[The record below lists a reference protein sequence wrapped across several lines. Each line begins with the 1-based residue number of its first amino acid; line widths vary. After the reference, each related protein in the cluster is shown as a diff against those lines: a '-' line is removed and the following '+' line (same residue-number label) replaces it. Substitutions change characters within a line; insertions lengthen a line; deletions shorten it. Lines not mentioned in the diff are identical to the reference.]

1 MTKFT
6 LKPYFQGLF
15 IATILGAGACLPT
28 LAVAQANRPDTGE
41 GVFEVLASEIALQR
55 GEAGLAYNT
64 YMEMARQ
71 YRDPRLAQRAM
82 EIAITAGSPDLA
94 LQATQLWDT
103 LTPPSETKPKEVL
116 ITLLAL
122 SQRWPDLVKP
132 TIELLNQQTLAQR
145 ENTLLQLQSLL
156 GKANDETQALQAFYE
171 IVSALKPEP
180 KDPNLLYTYA
190 MSAEKSGHMDVM
202 EKILRQILRKNPND
216 VNSLNALGYS
226 LADRNL
232 KLPEAF
238 TLINKAHQLSPRD
251 GFILDSLGWVNF
263 RLGKN
268 ALALE
273 QLQQAFTQKPEA
285 DIAAHLGEVLWTM
298 NRTAEAEDVW
308 RQGQKL
314 DANNA
319 TLKETLKRLKPD
331 WSLAVQAPNG
341 LWDGRFAVKIT
352 GLTDSQNQGGSGGFT
367 LTQDAL
373 KDVLEIRNPVG
384 GSIAKITITPG
395 EATLERNGETIT
407 AIDADTLLQ
416 NALGLP
422 LPARGLSNWLRGEV
436 RPGGNASVE
445 RNTKGQVSKI
455 IQDGWTLNY
464 NWGESNRLEKLVMT
478 RSSNIGSIDIRLVF
492 DSPND

>member
-6 LKPYFQGLF
+6 LKPYFQGLL
-15 IATILGAGACLPT
+15 IATMLSAGVCLPRLSFAQVNSADAGA
-28 LAVAQANRPDTGE
+28 

-71 YRDPRLAQRAM
+71 NRDPRLAQRAM

-94 LQATQLWDT
+94 LQATQLWDS
-103 LTPPSETKPKEVL
+103 LTPSSETKPKEVL

-132 TIELLNQQTLAQR
+132 TTELLAQQTPTQR

-156 GKANDETQALQAFYE
+156 GKATDESQALLAFYQ
-171 IVSALKPEP
+171 IVSSLKPDP
-180 KDPNLLYTYA
+180 KDPNILYTYA
-190 MSAEKSGHMDVM
+190 MSAEKAGHLDVM
-202 EKILRQILRKNPND
+202 EKILRQILRKKPND

-232 KLPEAF
+232 KLAEAF
-238 TLINKAHQLSPRD
+238 SLINKAHQLSPRD
-251 GFILDSLGWVNF
+251 AFILDSLGWVNF

-268 ALALE
+268 ELALE

-285 DIAAHLGEVLWTM
+285 DIAAHLGEVLWVM
-298 NRTAEAEDVW
+298 NRPAEAEDIW
-308 RQGQKL
+308 HQGQKL

-319 TLKETLKRLKPD
+319 TLKETIKRLKPD
-331 WSLAVQAPNG
+331 WSVAEQTTKG
-341 LWDGRFAVKIT
+341 TWDGRFAVKIT

-373 KDVLEIRNPVG
+373 IDTLEIRNPVG

-395 EATLERNGETIT
+395 EASLERNGEVVT
-407 AIDADTLLQ
+407 AIDADTLIQ
-416 NALGLP
+416 KALGLP
-422 LPARGLSNWLRGEV
+422 LPARGLSNWLRGEA

-445 RNTKGQVSKI
+445 RNEKAQVSKI
-455 IQDGWTLNY
+455 TQDGWTLNY
-464 NWGESNRLEKLVMT
+464 SWGNANQLEKLVMT

-492 DSPND
+492 DN

>member
-6 LKPYFQGLF
+6 LKFHFQGLL
-15 IATILGAGACLPT
+15 IATILGVGICLPS
-28 LAVAQANRPDTGE
+28 LSRAQSAGE

-71 YRDPRLAQRAM
+71 YKDPRLAQRAM

-103 LTPPSETKPKEVL
+103 LAPPSETKPKEIL

-122 SQRWPDLVKP
+122 TQRWPDLVQP
-132 TIELLNQQTLAQR
+132 TISLLNQQTPAQK

-156 GKANDETQALQAFYE
+156 SKANDEAQALLAFYE
-171 IVSALKPEP
+171 IVSSIKPEP
-180 KDPNLLYTYA
+180 KDPNILYTYA
-190 MSAEKSGHMDVM
+190 MSAEKAGHMDVM
-202 EKILRQILRKNPND
+202 EAALRQILRKNPND
-216 VNSLNALGYS
+216 VNTLNALGYS

-232 KLPEAF
+232 KLNEAF
-238 TLINKAHQLSPRD
+238 KLINKAHQLAPHD

-268 ALALE
+268 ELALE
-273 QLQQAFTQKPEA
+273 QLQQAFTEKPEA
-285 DIAAHLGEVLWTM
+285 DIAAHLGEVLWAM
-298 NRTAEAEDVW
+298 NRPAEAEDIW
-308 RQGQKL
+308 AQGQKI

-319 TLKETLKRLKPD
+319 TLKETIRRLKPD
-331 WSLAVQAPNG
+331 WSLAEQALKG
-341 LWDGRFAVKIT
+341 SWDGRFAVKVT

-373 KDVLEIRNPVG
+373 KDILEIRNPVG
-384 GSIAKITITPG
+384 GSIAKITIAPG
-395 EATLERNGETIT
+395 EASLERNGEVIT
-407 AIDADTLLQ
+407 AVDADTLVQ

-436 RPGGNASVE
+436 RPGGTASVE
-445 RNTKGQVSKI
+445 RNASGQVSKI
-455 IQDGWTLNY
+455 IQDGWTLSYTWSNA
-464 NWGESNRLEKLVMT
+464 NRLEKLVMT

-492 DSPND
+492 DNSND

>member
-15 IATILGAGACLPT
+15 IATILGVGACQPALS
-28 LAVAQANRPDTGE
+28 VAQANRPDTGE

-64 YMEMARQ
+64 YMEMARRF
-71 YRDPRLAQRAM
+71 RDPRLAQRAM

-94 LQATQLWDT
+94 LQATQLWDN
-103 LTPPSETKPKEVL
+103 LAPRSETQPKEVL

-132 TIELLNQQTLAQR
+132 TVELLNQQTLAQR

-156 GKANDETQALQAFYE
+156 GKASDETQALQAFYK
-171 IVSALKPEP
+171 IVSSVKPEP
-180 KDPNLLYTYA
+180 KDPNLFYTYA
-190 MSAEKSGHMDVM
+190 MSAEKAGNMDVM

-238 TLINKAHQLSPRD
+238 ALINKAHQLSPRD

-263 RLGKN
+263 RLGKH

-298 NRTAEAEDVW
+298 NRTAEAEDIW

-331 WSLAVQAPNG
+331 WSLAIQASEG

-367 LTQDAL
+367 LTQEAL
-373 KDVLEIRNPVG
+373 KDILEIRDPVG

-395 EATLERNGETIT
+395 EASLERNGEVIT
-407 AIDADTLLQ
+407 AIDADTLIQ

-445 RNTKGQVSKI
+445 RNAKGQVSKI

-464 NWGESNRLEKLVMT
+464 NWGESNRLEKLLMT

-492 DSPND
+492 DARND

>member
-6 LKPYFQGLF
+6 LKSYFQALF
-15 IATILGAGACLPT
+15 ITTLLGVGVCLPSSSF
-28 LAVAQANRPDTGE
+28 AQASRPETGE
-41 GVFEVLASEIALQR
+41 GIFEILASEIALQR

-64 YMEMARQ
+64 YIELARQ
-71 YRDPRLAQRAM
+71 NRDPRLAQRAM
-82 EIAITAGSPDLA
+82 EIAIAAGSPKLA
-94 LQATQLWDT
+94 LQATQLWDN
-103 LTPPSETKPKEVL
+103 LSPPSETKPKEIL

-122 SQRWPDLVKP
+122 SQHWPDVVKP
-132 TIELLNQQTLAQR
+132 TIDLLKQQTPAER
-145 ENTLLQLQSLL
+145 ENILLQLQSLL
-156 GKANDETQALQAFYE
+156 AKANDETQALLAFYE
-171 IVSALKPEP
+171 IVSSVKPEP
-180 KDPNLLYTYA
+180 TDPNILYTYA
-190 MSAEKSGHMDVM
+190 MSAEKAGHVDVM
-202 EKILRQILRKNPND
+202 EKTLRQILRKNPND

-226 LADRNL
+226 LADRNI
-232 KLPEAF
+232 KLSEAF

-263 RLGKN
+263 RLGKH

-331 WSLAVQAPNG
+331 WSLAVQTSEG

-373 KDVLEIRNPVG
+373 KDILEIRNPVG

-395 EATLERNGETIT
+395 EASLERNGEVIT
-407 AIDADTLLQ
+407 AIDADTLIQ

-422 LPARGLSNWLRGEV
+422 LPARGLSNWLRGDV
-436 RPGGNASVE
+436 RPSSNASVE
-445 RNTKGQVSKI
+445 RNEKGQVNKI

-464 NWGESNRLEKLVMT
+464 SWSASNHLEKLVMT

-492 DSPND
+492 DAPND

>member
-6 LKPYFQGLF
+6 LKPFFQGLF
-15 IATILGAGACLPT
+15 IATILGVGACLPT
-28 LAVAQANRPDTGE
+28 LSVAQANRLETGA
-41 GVFEVLASEIALQR
+41 GVFEILASEIALQR
-55 GEAGLAYNT
+55 GEAGLAYHT

-94 LQATQLWDT
+94 LQATQLWDN

-122 SQRWPDLVKP
+122 SQRWPDVVKP
-132 TIELLNQQTLAQR
+132 TIELLQQQTPTQR

-156 GKANDETQALQAFYE
+156 GKANDESQALLAFYQ

-180 KDPNLLYTYA
+180 KDPNILYTYA
-190 MSAEKSGHMDVM
+190 MAAEKSGHLDVM
-202 EKILRQILRKNPND
+202 EKTLRQILRKNPND

-226 LADRNL
+226 LADLNL
-232 KLPEAF
+232 KLNEAF
-238 TLINKAHQLSPRD
+238 ALINKAHQLSPRD
-251 GFILDSLGWVNF
+251 AFILDSLGWVNF

-268 ALALE
+268 ELALE
-273 QLQQAFTQKPEA
+273 QLRQAFIQKPEA
-285 DIAAHLGEVLWTM
+285 DIAAHLGEVLWVM
-298 NRTAEAEDVW
+298 NRPAEAEDIW
-308 RQGQKL
+308 HQGQKL
-314 DANNA
+314 NANNV
-319 TLKETLKRLKPD
+319 TLKETIQRLKPD
-331 WSLAVQAPNG
+331 WAIAEEASKG

-373 KDVLEIRNPVG
+373 KDTLEIRNPVG

-395 EATLERNGETIT
+395 EASLERNGEVLT
-407 AIDADTLLQ
+407 AIDADTLIQ
-416 NALGLP
+416 KALGLP
-422 LPARGLSNWLRGEV
+422 LPARGLSNWLRGEA

-445 RNTKGQVSKI
+445 RNEKAQVYKI
-455 IQDGWTLNY
+455 IQDGWNLNY
-464 NWGESNRLEKLVMT
+464 TWSESNTLEKLNLS
-478 RSSNIGSIDIRLVF
+478 RNSNIGSIDIRLVF
-492 DSPND
+492 DRPND